1 MWNVKLSSYACFFG
15 SLLSLHSGGS
25 DDHILK
31 SLDIPWSQDSRENNP
46 EKIVCVR
53 LLLTCLHNLPHDYI
67 DYQLF

>member
-1 MWNVKLSSYACFFG
+1 M
-15 SLLSLHSGGS
+15 
-25 DDHILK
+25 
-31 SLDIPWSQDSRENNP
+31 IPRFQENNP